1 MQHTISNSQLKVSIF
16 NKGTEISSLK
26 SVKTGT
32 EYMWNADPTIWG
44 SHAPV
49 LFPAIGSFRNNEC
62 TINGKVYTI
71 PKHGF
76 IRHNEEITLSHRTES
91 ALHFTLNYSEKTLA
105 VFPFKFRFQIS
116 FQLYNNKLV
125 ISHKV
130 ENLDNQEIYFSLG
143 AHPAFKCPINN
154 DEEYADYYLEFEK
167 TEHAERTLLSPDGLI
182 SDETELILDNTNIL
196 NLTPTLFNKDALIF
210 KNLKSKKVRLKS
222 RTSKQVL
229 TVSYSDFKYLGIWS
243 KPNASFVCIEPWLGI
258 ADHENTDGNYFKKDG
273 LIALAKAEVFEA
285 SYEVE
290 IEE

>member
-16 NKGTEISSLK
+16 DKGTEISSLK
-26 SVKTGT
+26 SVQSGT
-32 EYMWNADPTIWG
+32 EYMWNGDPAIWG

-49 LFPAIGSFRNNEC
+49 LFPAIGSFKDDEC
-62 TINGKVYTI
+62 TINGKVYNI

-76 IRHNEEITLSHRTES
+76 IRNNEDIALSHKTES

-105 VFPFKFRFQIS
+105 VFPFKFKFYIS
-116 FQLYNNKLV
+116 FELYGKKLV

-130 ENLDNQEIYFSLG
+130 ENLDDQEIHFSLG

-167 TEHAERTLLSPDGLI
+167 TEHAERTLLSPNGLI
-182 SDETELILDNTNIL
+182 SNETELILDNTNIL
-196 NLTPTLFNKDALIF
+196 NLTPTLFKDDALIF

-222 RTSKQVL
+222 RTSDQVL
-229 TVSYSDFKYLGIWS
+229 TVSYSDFKYLGIWA
-243 KPNASFVCIEPWLGI
+243 KPNAPFICIEPWIGI
-258 ADHENTDGNYFKKDG
+258 ADHENTDGDYLKKDG
-273 LIALAKAEVFEA
+273 LIVLPKAEVFEA

>member
-1 MQHTISNSQLKVSIF
+1 MQHPISNSQLKVLNG
-16 NKGTEISSLK
+16 NKSTEISSLK
-26 SVKTGT
+26 SVKTDT
-32 EYMWNADPTIWG
+32 EYMWNADPTIWV

-154 DEEYADYYLEFEK
+154 DEEYDDYYLEFEK
-167 TEHAERTLLSPDGLI
+167 TNMRR
-182 SDETELILDNTNIL
+182 ELCFRQT
-196 NLTPTLFNKDALIF
+196 A
-210 KNLKSKKVRLKS
+210 
-222 RTSKQVL
+222 
-229 TVSYSDFKYLGIWS
+229 
-243 KPNASFVCIEPWLGI
+243 
-258 ADHENTDGNYFKKDG
+258 
-273 LIALAKAEVFEA
+273 
-285 SYEVE
+285 
-290 IEE
+290 